1 MKAATRLSVNSVRN
15 DFPMYTN
22 QATADIAYLDSAATS
37 HKPNEV
43 LAAITSYYVE
53 ANSNVHRAVHS
64 LATESTRRYEEARSN
79 IARFI
84 GASSVEEII
93 FTSGAT
99 ESINLVASS
108 FGQTL
113 ESGDII
119 ILSEMEH
126 HANLIPWQFL
136 SKRGVE
142 LRFLRFDEEGR
153 LDLDDLEALWSDRV
167 RMVSLTHVSN
177 VLGTINDVRG
187 IADYAHAR
195 GVPALVDAAQ
205 SVPHQRVNVEE
216 LGCDFLA
223 FSGHKMYG
231 PTGTGV
237 LFGKRSRLLEMEPY
251 KGGGEMIQSVWL
263 DRATW
268 NDLPYRFEAGTP
280 NIAGAVALGAAVN
293 YLEGLGMDAVRNH
306 EREITEYALSALD
319 SVDGLTIFG
328 PRSERGSVISFII
341 DDIHAHDV
349 AQFLDSEGVA
359 VRPGHH
365 CAQPIM
371 RKLGVSA
378 TVRVSF
384 GVYTIKKEIDRLVSA
399 IEKTKDFFHRGI

>member
-1 MKAATRLSVNSVRN
+1 MNAATPLSVDSVRN
-15 DFPMYTN
+15 DFPMYVNET
-22 QATADIAYLDSAATS
+22 TSGIAYLDSAATS
-37 HKPNEV
+37 HKPGAV
-43 LAAITSYYVE
+43 LDAISSYYVE

-64 LATESTRRYEEARSN
+64 LATESTRRYEEARST
-79 IARFI
+79 IVRFI
-84 GASSVEEII
+84 GASSAEEVI
-93 FTSGAT
+93 FTAGAT

-108 FGQTL
+108 MGRSL
-113 ESGDII
+113 EPGDVV
-119 ILSEMEH
+119 ILTEMEH

-136 SKRGVE
+136 SARGVE
-142 LRFLRFDEEGR
+142 LRFLQFDEEGR
-153 LDLDDLEALWSDRV
+153 LDLDDLDDLWSDRV
-167 RMVSLTHVSN
+167 RLISLTHVSN

-187 IADYAHAR
+187 VADFAHER
-195 GVPALVDAAQ
+195 GVPVLVDAAQ

-223 FSGHKMYG
+223 FSGHKVYG

-237 LFGKRSRLLEMEPY
+237 LFGKRSLLLEMEPY

-280 NIAGAVALGAAVN
+280 NIAGAVGLGAAVR

-306 EREITEYALSALD
+306 EREITDYAMTSLD
-319 SVDGLTIFG
+319 SVEGLTIFG
-328 PRSERGSVISFII
+328 PHTERGSVISFVIEG
-341 DDIHAHDV
+341 IHAHDV
-349 AQFLDSEGVA
+349 AQFLDREGVA

-371 RKLGVSA
+371 RKIGVPA
-378 TVRVSF
+378 TVRASF
-384 GVYTIKKEIDRLVSA
+384 GVYTTKDEIDRLVSA
-399 IEKTKDFFHRGI
+399 IEKTKDFFHRGV